1 MGRLPIVSAIAAL
14 AALTSLG
21 GGICASQTLAATTAS
36 SKAQAVGYAEAGSTT
51 TTQVAASRGVLTT
64 VTVDGV
70 NLTSNGG
77 GLTAVSAE
85 SLALLKAAHAQK
97 KKAEL
102 LVGNFDGSIGDFS
115 PAIGDR
121 LLGSAAHITG
131 VVDKLTAE
139 VTTHRW
145 DGITVDL
152 ENLTDKHPAA
162 LTSLVS
168 MLNAKLGLGKS
179 EAYSRAIL
187 KDSSPRTAEMVVA
200 NVSRG
205 LR

>member
-1 MGRLPIVSAIAAL
+1 M
-14 AALTSLG
+14 
-21 GGICASQTLAATTAS
+21 
-36 SKAQAVGYAEAGSTT
+36 
-51 TTQVAASRGVLTT
+51 
-64 VTVDGV
+64 
-70 NLTSNGG
+70 
-77 GLTAVSAE
+77 
-85 SLALLKAAHAQK
+85 
-97 KKAEL
+97 
-102 LVGNFDGSIGDFS
+102 
-115 PAIGDR
+115 
-121 LLGSAAHITG
+121 
-131 VVDKLTAE
+131 TAE

>member
-36 SKAQAVGYAEAGSTT
+36 SKAQAVGYADAGSTT

-121 LLGSAAHITG
+121 LLGSAAHN
-131 VVDKLTAE
+131 
-139 VTTHRW
+139 HRGCRQI
-145 DGITVDL
+145 DRGSHD
-152 ENLTDKHPAA
+152 PP
-162 LTSLVS
+162 
-168 MLNAKLGLGKS
+168 LGWHHGGPREPDRQAS
-179 EAYSRAIL
+179 C
-187 KDSSPRTAEMVVA
+187 SSHVPRLDAQCQT
-200 NVSRG
+200 RFG
-205 LR
+205 